1 VRLAGILRWR
11 QHRPLSGGRIEWWH
25 ANAAGDYD
33 DAHRGSMNVNADGTY
48 RYTTDFPGKYP
59 WRPLHIHVKASAAG
73 YRPLTTQVYL
83 RGAEKEIVSDIV
95 LAPLK

>member
-1 VRLAGILRWR
+1 
-11 QHRPLSGGRIEWWH
+11 
-25 ANAAGDYD
+25 
-33 DAHRGSMNVNADGTY
+33 MNVNADGTY

-73 YRPLTTQVYL
+73 YQPLTTQVYL

>member
-1 VRLAGILRWR
+1 
-11 QHRPLSGGRIEWWH
+11 
-25 ANAAGDYD
+25 
-33 DAHRGSMNVNADGTY
+33 MNVNADGTY